1 MYFVVPAPYIM
12 WTLSSVMFIMSTF
25 ILTAPY
31 TMRYRSLRVLTMYT
45 FHYLLCG
52 FGGDA
57 NYMVGTNINGYLF
70 HLTAERA
77 LRYGYVSPEE
87 MEETSFSIVR
97 NPYSRVVSM
106 YHYNRRFYESFH
118 HFVKDF
124 HARCMEKYHLH
135 RQTDSIDVYCHVL
148 PMHAYTHFNGKK
160 LVNTI
165 IKQEDLK
172 RFVANGWKD
181 SGVPIAIQKALTGI
195 PHANK
200 RPRKISWQKYYTQE
214 IMDMVIDMYE
224 KDFELFGYS
233 KLIPTRPDLRPSKII
248 VETPE
253 LQELSDPTEI
263 PVLPQPQVG
272 LEAVEHPQNGSE
284 TDHYFLQKKDHDNVQ
299 YPLKDDAGLGVK
311 AKAKKQRKAK
321 VGSAGAIYEEQPMA
335 EQNELRQT

>member
-1 MYFVVPAPYIM
+1 M
-12 WTLSSVMFIMSTF
+12 WTLSSLMFIMSTF

-31 TMRYRSLRVLTMYT
+31 TMRYRSLRVLTMYA
-45 FHYLLCG
+45 FHYVLCG

-57 NYMVGTNINGYLF
+57 TYMVGTNINGYLF

-77 LRYGYVSPEE
+77 VRYGYVTPEE
-87 MEETSFSIVR
+87 MESTSFSIVR

-135 RQTDSIDVYCHVL
+135 GQTDSTDIYCHVL
-148 PMHAYTHFNGKK
+148 PMHAYTHFHGKK

-172 RFVANGWKD
+172 RFVAIGWKD
-181 SGVPIAIQKALTGI
+181 SGVPVAIQKALTGI

-200 RPRKISWQKYYTQE
+200 RPRKLAWQKYYTQE

-233 KLIPTRPDLRPSKII
+233 KLIPTRPDLKPSKIL
-248 VETPE
+248 VESPE
-253 LQELSDPTEI
+253 SDGLSDSTEI
-263 PVLPQPQVG
+263 PVSPQP
-272 LEAVEHPQNGSE
+272 AVEVNQVVVDKKDKE
-284 TDHYFLQKKDHDNVQ
+284 TEHYYLQKKGDENAQ
-299 YPLKDDAGLGVK
+299 SPLKEQPK
-311 AKAKKQRKAK
+311 RIAKKPKKAK
-321 VGSAGAIYEEQPMA
+321 VSSAGVVYEEQPMD
-335 EQNELRQT
+335 EHNELSQT